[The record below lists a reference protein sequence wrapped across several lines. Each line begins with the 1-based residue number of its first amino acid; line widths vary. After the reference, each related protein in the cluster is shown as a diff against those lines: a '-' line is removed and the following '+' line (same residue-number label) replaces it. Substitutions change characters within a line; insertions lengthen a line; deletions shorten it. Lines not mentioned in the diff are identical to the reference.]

1 MFGRLMLKSILCQGR
16 QAMDQWHALIGG
28 IGFALGYWFRNNS
41 EIKPDTPACHCQC
54 QCANPSVGESG
65 SGQGSAFWGLAL
77 TLVIG
82 AVLVLSN
89 VALVCKVSLRDNTT
103 GTDREIQINVKGKS
117 KGIHGASR
125 GLSITG

>member
-1 MFGRLMLKSILCQGR
+1 
-16 QAMDQWHALIGG
+16 MDQWHALFCGV
-28 IGFALGYWFRNNS
+28 GFAVGYWFRSTS
-41 EIKPDTPACHCQC
+41 EVKPDPPACHCQC
-54 QCANPSVGESG
+54 QCAGPSGGESG
-65 SGQGSAFWGLAL
+65 AGQGSAFWGLIL

-89 VALVCKVSLRDNTT
+89 VALVCKVSLRDTST

-125 GLSITG
+125 GLSITGRVG